1 MASDVIL
8 CSGCGITL
16 RPFMRLCPRCGAERL
31 NATPIQVPPSV
42 QASAP
47 EPPPAAKPAPPP
59 PPPAATPAP
68 PPPPPA
74 DPAPIFSQTAKPAPA
89 QPIPPA
95 PTPFVAPPAAPPQ
108 AAAFRPAEP
117 LAQSNPVETQ
127 AEVTVQKAENGAA
140 AADQKTR
147 VIPFDVIR
155 QSVPRQPE
163 EMPENFFTSQ
173 QDVIFLSP
181 NEVQRRFPLFTG
193 AQKTLIAIGVGL
205 LVLMLIIAW
214 LLWRRDQIDLS
225 KSSGKARVNTPVTS
239 ISPVPL
245 EIPSPTPAATDDAG
259 ITEAVKT
266 ALMAYNPLGYGRYK
280 YDVKEGVVTI
290 NGDAEHQPEK
300 DGVENVV
307 RLIVGVKSVVNNLA
321 VRPTQPAWPGDGNPG
336 QLNAAEARVLDEAMN
351 RQLQLAEQATNR
363 EPPAVREARDN
374 RENRDNREDLAA
386 KIREE
391 EAAVRRAAE
400 ERLRREAQE
409 YERRQE
415 ELRRAEAERRA
426 RAEQARLDA
435 SALKSGT
442 IAWSGL
448 IDGTDEIVIS
458 GGSASVRHV
467 SGVPP
472 RDVKTSFS
480 APLPRAPVK
489 VQLIMSN
496 GRGPIRIAQEP
507 SASNGY
513 TTIVR
518 VDDSEKGGEKLY
530 QFTLRWTVQ

>member
-1 MASDVIL
+1 VPARDV
-8 CSGCGITL
+8 T
-16 RPFMRLCPRCGAERL
+16 
-31 NATPIQVPPSV
+31 
-42 QASAP
+42 
-47 EPPPAAKPAPPP
+47 
-59 PPPAATPAP
+59 
-68 PPPPPA
+68 
-74 DPAPIFSQTAKPAPA
+74 
-89 QPIPPA
+89 
-95 PTPFVAPPAAPPQ
+95 
-108 AAAFRPAEP
+108 FRSAEP
-117 LAQSNPVETQ
+117 LAQKKQVENQTD
-127 AEVTVQKAENGAA
+127 VPTQKAENGAGT
-140 AADQKTR
+140 ADQKTR

-155 QSVPRQPE
+155 QSVPRQGEDVQE
-163 EMPENFFTSQ
+163 EIFAPQ

-181 NEVQRRFPLFTG
+181 NEVHRRFPMFTS

-225 KSSGKARVNTPVTS
+225 KSPSRAKANAPVTS

-245 EIPSPTPAATDDAG
+245 EIPSPMPAATDDAG

-266 ALMAYNPLGYGRYK
+266 ALMAYNPLGYGKYK
-280 YDVKEGVVTI
+280 YDVKEGIVTI

-307 RLIVGVKSVVNNLA
+307 RLIVGVKNVVNNLA
-321 VRPTQPAWPGDGNPG
+321 VRPAQPTWPADGNPG
-336 QLNAAEARVLDEAMN
+336 PLNTAEARVLDEAMN
-351 RQLQLAEQATNR
+351 RQLKLAEQSTNR
-363 EPPAVREARDN
+363 EPPVARD
-374 RENRDNREDLAA
+374 NRDNREELAA
-386 KIREE
+386 KLREE

-448 IDGTDEIVIS
+448 IDGTDEIIIS
-458 GGSASVRHV
+458 GGSASIRHV

-472 RDVKTSFS
+472 RDVKASFS